1 MVTQDLIK
9 SLLDYNPETGIF
21 TWKHRPREMFNNDTV
36 FNCWN
41 GKWAGK
47 QAGTKHKSL
56 KRFYLR
62 SKIGVEFV
70 FLHHAAWILT
80 HGKMPDGVIDHE
92 NGNSLDNRISN
103 LRDVPQGVNCRNR
116 KMNCNNTS
124 GVNGVSWYK
133 RSGKWVVKAC
143 HNWKPVQIGYFENL
157 FDAICAR
164 KSFDAKHGFHE
175 LHGQDRDHSE
185 SPK

>member
-1 MVTQDLIK
+1 MVTQELIRY
-9 SLLDYNPETGIF
+9 LLDYNPETGIF

-41 GKWAGK
+41 GKWAGR

-62 SKIGVEFV
+62 AKIGDEFV
-70 FLHHAAWILT
+70 LLHLAAWVFMF
-80 HGKMPDGVIDHE
+80 GKMPSGVIDHE
-92 NGNSLDNRISN
+92 NGNGLDNRLSN
-103 LRDVPQGVNCRNR
+103 LRDVTHATNCRNR
-116 KMNCNNTS
+116 KRNCNNSS

-133 RSGKWVVKAC
+133 SSGKWVVSAC
-143 HNWKPVQIGYFENL
+143 HNKTKFQIGYFEQF